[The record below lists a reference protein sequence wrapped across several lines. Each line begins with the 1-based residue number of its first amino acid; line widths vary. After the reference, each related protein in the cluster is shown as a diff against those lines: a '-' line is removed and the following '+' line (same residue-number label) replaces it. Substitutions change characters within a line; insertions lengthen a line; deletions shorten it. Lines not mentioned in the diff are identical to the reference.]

1 LPGNGLPNFLLLIGL
16 LADDRLEET
25 GLPINNI
32 FSGDQTPKET
42 RQWVWQTLINDLGD
56 TVREN
61 AKMAFERV
69 LLSSNRNDGSAKSLY
84 LTLLE
89 CMDKSYKD
97 EAIWHISLAKWI
109 EDALENENERTN

>member
-1 LPGNGLPNFLLLIGL
+1 M
-16 LADDRLEET
+16 
-25 GLPINNI
+25 
-32 FSGDQTPKET
+32 
-42 RQWVWQTLINDLGD
+42 INDLGD